1 MYDRVTQSVK
11 RAFVWMERLDR
22 WGYIAVGLSLLL
34 ISMFLFVQ
42 SWAEF
47 LASTRS
53 APFLSSCLTLINN
66 LLLVVI
72 FLELFRTIIRFLETD
87 TLRVEPYL
95 AVGIIACIRR
105 MLTASAELG
114 DLRHVPDDL
123 FDKYLKDMMMNAGLV
138 VALIASIYALRSRPV
153 RSDRYDTES
162 SGRNSDDSTEKRA
175 VHDTKPSM
183 LHR

>member
-1 MYDRVTQSVK
+1 MYDRVTESVK
-11 RAFVWMERLDR
+11 RVFTWMERLDR

-34 ISMFLFVQ
+34 ISMVLFVQ

-47 LASTRS
+47 LASARS
-53 APFLSSCLTLINN
+53 TPLLLSRLTLINN

-105 MLTASAELG
+105 MFDGERGSSETCAMFPMTFSTSI
-114 DLRHVPDDL
+114 LR
-123 FDKYLKDMMMNAGLV
+123 
-138 VALIASIYALRSRPV
+138 
-153 RSDRYDTES
+153 T
-162 SGRNSDDSTEKRA
+162 
-175 VHDTKPSM
+175 
-183 LHR
+183 